1 MNNIHAS
8 QVSLF
13 YSLCTGGA
21 GVKEN
26 ICNIGT
32 VLLVTMY
39 SESNQLQ
46 EVSDHLINNSLS
58 TNWIESTLDRWAA
71 GGFHSYSY
79 NWITDTN

>member
-13 YSLCTGGA
+13 YSLCTGSA

-46 EVSDHLINNSLS
+46 EVSDHLINNSFKYQ
-58 TNWIESTLDRWAA
+58 LDRFNTWQMSSRRVS
-71 GGFHSYSY
+71 FLQL
-79 NWITDTN
+79 

>member
-1 MNNIHAS
+1 LTHSYLENLSVLKIKCGGMNNIHAS

-13 YSLCTGGA
+13 YSLCSGSA

-58 TNWIESTLDRWAA
+58 TNWIESTLDR
-71 GGFHSYSY
+71 
-79 NWITDTN
+79 